1 MKTLNTEQLFKIV
14 NKLGS
19 YKADLKND
27 AVKLFENLGYDTS
40 RKIAGLESPEAFNQA
55 CPNLNKIKA
64 HWSEW
69 EQFYLLFQFTTED
82 LNKILRNKHIAQV
95 KSANKAYFYFALKL
109 KTSICTDTTL
119 KQIA

>member
-69 EQFYLLFQFTTED
+69 EQFYLLFLSRFLLFLFQLFQKQ
-82 LNKILRNKHIAQV
+82 KILLN
-95 KSANKAYFYFALKL
+95 S
-109 KTSICTDTTL
+109 
-119 KQIA
+119 